1 MSHGRAGVYTQQHG
15 CSVFSWTL
23 SSQQPPQ
30 PHCQQQPHSSAGNTQ
45 QPTHRRVKRTRSALC
60 QPLPSL
66 LRCRSHSLPTLS
78 PSPLA

>member
-1 MSHGRAGVYTQQHG
+1 MGELEFT
-15 CSVFSWTL
+15 
-23 SSQQPPQ
+23 
-30 PHCQQQPHSSAGNTQ
+30 HSSTDAQCSAGRSAPSSLPSLTASSSHTPVLGTHNS
-45 QPTHRRVKRTRSALC
+45 PHRRVKRTRSALC